1 MAKLPMAKLITAPCY
16 LAGPPFGKMVSGA
29 LLMSPWSQSSGSYK
43 SCRLN
48 G

>member
-1 MAKLPMAKLITAPCY
+1 MAKPPMAKLITAPRY

-43 SCRLN
+43 SCRVN

>member
-29 LLMSPWSQSSGSYK
+29 LLM
-43 SCRLN
+43 
-48 G
+48 